1 MDLQI
6 VRKGSTQNDSLKT
19 DFLLNFF
26 LKNQNNK
33 TKLFLEVFWE
43 KYKDL
48 KPVETQ
54 TLLRR
59 NHLLK
64 VEFYHQ

>member
-1 MDLQI
+1 MDLQTT
-6 VRKGSTQNDSLKT
+6 RKGSTQNDSSKT

-33 TKLFLEVFWE
+33 TKLFLEDFWE
-43 KYKDL
+43 KYEDL